1 MQLFGVGV
9 DGDDAFGADEGGA
22 GDGRVTHAA
31 AADDRDGVI
40 AGHGAGVDGGAD
52 AGHDAAAQQAGD
64 GGVGFGIDLGALAF
78 VHEGLVGEGADAQG
92 GGEFGTVGQRHLAG
106 GVERVEAQVR
116 AAPFAGAALAADRA
130 PVEDDEVADL
140 DVGDAVA
147 DRFDGAGGFVAEQEG
162 VLVVD
167 AAFAV
172 GQVGM
177 AHPAGD
183 DVHDDFTGSGIGDDD
198 VDQLDGLLLGPG
210 NHTTHCL
217 THGYNLMPPGRVGM
231 VSIQMSD

>member
-9 DGDDAFGADEGGA
+9 DGDDAFGADQGRP
-22 GDGRVTHAA
+22 GDGGVADAA

-40 AGHGAGVDGGAD
+40 AGDGAGVDGGAD
-52 AGHDAAAQQAGD
+52 AGHDAATEEAGD
-64 GGVGFGIDLGALAF
+64 GGVGFGIDFGALAF
-78 VHEGLVGEGADAQG
+78 VYEGFVGEGADAQG
-92 GGEFGTVGQRHLAG
+92 GGEFGAVGEGHFLG
-106 GVERVEAQVR
+106 GVEGVEAQVR
-116 AAPFAGAALAADRA
+116 AAPFAGAAFAADGA
-130 PVEDDEVADL
+130 PVEDDEVAGG
-140 DVGDAVA
+140 DVGNALA

-162 VLVVD
+162 ILVVD

-177 AHPAGD
+177 AHAAGD
-183 DVHDDFTGSGIGDDD
+183 DVHDDLTGSGIGDDD

-217 THGYNLMPPGRVGM
+217 THLRVPR
-231 VSIQMSD
+231 